1 MTPPRRVPH
10 SCAGIGTRMGGGD
23 LVPSTPPRNSLDRD
37 IVLSP
42 MYRALHYIL
51 CCFALTASS
60 ALAQVA
66 DSAQAIG
73 VQAVQVLGPHLVLI
87 PKTPVPKTG
96 QPLPITGHWS
106 VANQPPAQCASVPA
120 GSGPCVRL
128 VYSVPEDEVSC
139 EWVVLLNTNAT
150 DLTFLD
156 ENDDAAHYFMPKL
169 STASLKP
176 LIQSRSEATYPAIA
190 RAAHV
195 SGDVKLSA
203 LVGADGNF
211 SVTLL
216 SGPPMI
222 APAAEDALAKWRF
235 KPLMIGNR
243 PSPYQAVITF
253 QFAFPA
259 SGTASSIP

>member
-1 MTPPRRVPH
+1 MPRLI
-10 SCAGIGTRMGGGD
+10 CTTLCCLILA
-23 LVPSTPPRNSLDRD
+23 STP
-37 IVLSP
+37 
-42 MYRALHYIL
+42 A
-51 CCFALTASS
+51 F
-60 ALAQVA
+60 AQVA

-73 VQAVQVLGPHLVLI
+73 VKAVQVLGPHLVLI
-87 PKTPVPKTG
+87 PQTPVPKTG

-106 VANQPPAQCASVPA
+106 VANQPPTQCANVPS

-128 VYSVPEDEVSC
+128 VYSVPEAEVSC
-139 EWVVLLNTNAT
+139 EWVVLLNANAT

-176 LIQSRSEATYPAIA
+176 LIQSRSDATYPAIA

-203 LVGADGNF
+203 LVRADGAF
-211 SVTLL
+211 SATLL

-222 APAAEDALAKWRF
+222 APAAKDALAKWRF
-235 KPLMIGNR
+235 KPLMIGTR
-243 PSPYQAVITF
+243 PSSYQAVITF